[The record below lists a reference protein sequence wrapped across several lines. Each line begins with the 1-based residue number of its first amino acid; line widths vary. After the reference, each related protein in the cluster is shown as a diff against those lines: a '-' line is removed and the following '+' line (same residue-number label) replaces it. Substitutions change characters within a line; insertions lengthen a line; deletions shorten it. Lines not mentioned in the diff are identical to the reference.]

1 MSKLHDL
8 ITQLCPDGVP
18 YKKLGDVFDSFNGMG
33 GVSNKWADDGNCQFI
48 DYKNVYNNTKVDV
61 SNTPYATVKKISNQ
75 RVIKQGDILC
85 TCASETPNECALSA
99 VVEDNIRD
107 NIFLDDHLFGL
118 RVKEEYA
125 NLIDTTFINYY
136 FTIFNHRKNVFKA
149 VRGVTRYYIDTKA
162 FMRIPIPLPPLPV
175 QSEVVRILDS
185 FTELEAELEA
195 ELAGRIEQY
204 EYYRDYLLDKKN
216 LEAMDGKPVEMMKLG
231 DFSSY
236 IRGITYNKG
245 QETRHDGWKVLRAN
259 NIDLT
264 TGNLVLDDIKTV
276 SSTVKVPETKIL
288 KSNDILICAGSG
300 SKEHVGKVS
309 FINHDLSFTFGGFM
323 GVIRTNSNDISSRFL
338 YYILKSNIFRRYLSS
353 ELNGT
358 TINNLNSRIVNNFE
372 LPVPS
377 LATQERVV
385 DILDRFDALTT
396 SLTDGIPAEIE
407 MRREQYEYY
416 RSRLL
421 DFPRLPEDSNNDGE

>member
-1 MSKLHDL
+1 MSKLNSL
-8 ITQLCPDGVP
+8 IAQLCPDGVE
-18 YKKLGDVFDSFNGMG
+18 YTAL
-33 GVSNKWADDGNCQFI
+33 
-48 DYKNVYNNTKVDV
+48 KNV
-61 SNTPYATVKKISNQ
+61 S
-75 RVIKQGDILC
+75 DILIG
-85 TCASETPNECALSA
+85 EFIHKRFQNDSA
-99 VVEDNIRD
+99 PYPVYNGGTTNTGFYDRYNREKNQIIISARGANAGYVNRVFTNFWSGNSCYTVSVKCKEVDWNFLYYWLKSKESLLLGEQQKGGIPAISKKQVEN
-107 NIFLDDHLFGL
+107 FL
-118 RVKEEYA
+118 V
-125 NLIDTTFINYY
+125 
-136 FTIFNHRKNVFKA
+136 
-149 VRGVTRYYIDTKA
+149 
-162 FMRIPIPLPPLPV
+162 PLPPLPV
-175 QSEVVRILDS
+175 QSEVVRILDA

-195 ELAGRIEQY
+195 ELAGRKEQY
-204 EYYRDYLLDKKN
+204 EYYRDRLLDEKN
-216 LEAMDGKPVEMMKLG
+216 LEAMDGKPVETRKLG

-236 IRGITYNKG
+236 IRGITYNKS

-259 NIDLT
+259 NIDLA

-323 GVIRTNSNDISSRFL
+323 GVIRTNSSDISSRFL

-358 TINNLNSRIVNNFE
+358 TINNLNSGIVNNFE

-385 DILDRFDALTT
+385 GILDRFDALTT
-396 SLTDGIPAEIE
+396 SLTDGIPAEIA

-416 RSRLL
+416 RARLL
-421 DFPRLPEDSNNDGE
+421 DFPRLPDDAASDGNRE